1 MKSSNQSIFKR
12 TQTKYKSLPD
22 IQQTAICGAVAAIL
36 VFSTV
41 AFQYFYPDTSTT
53 PTKPYFFKSQQA
65 MKHENIS
72 KIKQDMDKHIIEQ
85 TGRIEK
91 VISDIKAEYK
101 DFDDNN
107 FIASYNASKFRS
119 LSMWHDTY
127 SKELCESYNSVSF
140 CAELKAEFASN
151 INRIANSQIK
161 AANSEREE
169 ALSKLEN

>member
-1 MKSSNQSIFKR
+1 MKSSKQSIFKR
-12 TQTKYKSLPD
+12 IQTKFHSLPD
-22 IQQTAICGAVAAIL
+22 IQQTVICGAIAVIL

-41 AFQYFYPDTSTT
+41 AFQSFYPDTSPA

-72 KIKQDMDKHIIEQ
+72 KIKQDMDKHLTEQ

-91 VISDIKAEYK
+91 VISNIKAEYK
-101 DFDDNN
+101 DFDDDN
-107 FIASYNASKFRS
+107 FIASYNANTFRS

-140 CAELKAEFASN
+140 CAELKAEFVSN
-151 INRIANSQIK
+151 INMKADSQIK
-161 AANSEREE
+161 AANNEREE